1 MSRWFKG
8 VNQVNFKFIRLKHQ
22 TRKAYLFE
30 MQPGILIWI
39 PKYKVHQLNKKS
51 FIVSEPYSHE
61 VNLKIYSE
69 LNSSV

>member
-8 VNQVNFKFIRLKHQ
+8 VQQVSFKFIRLKHQ
-22 TRKAYLFE
+22 TPKAYLFE

-39 PKYKVHQLNKKS
+39 PKYKIHKLNKKS
-51 FIVSEPYSHE
+51 FIVSESYSHE

-69 LNSSV
+69 IIKS